1 MHTYVRGCMCTGQ
14 HLKQTSIWGTI
25 TQRQLVSVGTAA
37 SFVVKMSSSETVAK
51 FAMPYGL
58 PCQNNE
64 WPLNNTLGYECQS
77 NPANIATNVFGKY
90 LNDLVLAHPQSG
102 SFTIPRSPVELEFGN
117 LGFEAWKTPRKKLP
131 VFS

>member
-1 MHTYVRGCMCTGQ
+1 MDTCVWGYMCKGQ

-37 SFVVKMSSSETVAK
+37 SFVVKISSSETVAK
-51 FAMPYGL
+51 FAMAYGL

-77 NPANIATNVFGKY
+77 NPTNIATNVFGKY
-90 LNDLVLAHPQSG
+90 
-102 SFTIPRSPVELEFGN
+102 
-117 LGFEAWKTPRKKLP
+117 
-131 VFS
+131 

>member
-1 MHTYVRGCMCTGQ
+1 MHKDACVQDNIWNKQVSGVPSRKGNWSLLVQ
-14 HLKQTSIWGTI
+14 LLHLSLTFRPQNW
-25 TQRQLVSVGTAA
+25 
-37 SFVVKMSSSETVAK
+37 TVAK
-51 FAMPYGL
+51 CAMAYGL

-102 SFTIPRSPVELEFGN
+102 SFTIPKSSVELEFGN
-117 LGFEAWKTPRKKLP
+117 LGFGEGKTQRKKLP
-131 VFS
+131 VFA